1 MVAKTERKRWQSF
14 GSRQDPRDNVGVG
27 LNKAEGPV
35 KMEVR
40 VLLPQAP
47 HDCRQPTV
55 GAAIAAYVPRVRKE
69 VFNSRKERRGGQ
81 GTAPTPGFN
90 QEPSD
95 HPVDCGKAT
104 P

>member
-1 MVAKTERKRWQSF
+1 M
-14 GSRQDPRDNVGVG
+14 GVG

-47 HDCRQPTV
+47 HDCRQPTL
-55 GAAIAAYVPRVRKE
+55 GAVTAACGTQGSKE
-69 VFNSRKERRGGQ
+69 VFNSREERRGGQ
-81 GTAPTPGFN
+81 GTAPTPGFD

-95 HPVDCGKAT
+95 HPVDCGKGT